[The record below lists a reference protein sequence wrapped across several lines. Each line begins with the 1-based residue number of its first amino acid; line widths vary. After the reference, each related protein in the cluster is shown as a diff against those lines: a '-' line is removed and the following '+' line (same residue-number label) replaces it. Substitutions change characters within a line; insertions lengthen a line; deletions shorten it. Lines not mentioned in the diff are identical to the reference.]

1 MRTNLKDM
9 SFFVHNSSAWVEMI
23 RNNELSIKI
32 SEITHA
38 YKFKTYVFNWT

>member
-9 SFFVHNSSAWVEMI
+9 SFFGANSSAWVEMI
-23 RNNELSIKI
+23 RNNELSINI

-38 YKFKTYVFNWT
+38 

>member
-1 MRTNLKDM
+1 MRTNLEHM
-9 SFFVHNSSAWVEMI
+9 YFFGHSSSAWVEMI